1 MSSPPSPTQQPLALL
16 NAILPVLLS
25 CMPMVAVGCGSED
38 SSFSAPAGQDAGQD
52 ATGEDSAAA
61 IDVAAPDAPEDAAM
75 DSANDTAEEDLT
87 DNDAPTVDGPSCT
100 AVVQSVQGSTV
111 GKQGEPLAGIVGVLC
126 VYLPNGSASCLDPV
140 KSNSAGIFTFQV
152 PSSKQCLDRAAYHLL
167 SGDDWTLSSV
177 YCPVDLGAGGNVVIP
192 VPDRLVHAP
201 APVRDP
207 LGDPTAPHVISEP
220 GGARLTVIPADLLL
234 FDFAYD
240 DIRMLT
246 WDASAWGWPCF
257 VDPASPPD
265 ALVAFVPEVEVASH
279 DAAHIAF
286 PNTASLAPGTVV
298 QVWGLGGAASMRWD
312 GTELEEG
319 SFEVIGEAVVSGDGA
334 WIETRPG
341 EGLPFMTWVGW
352 KKT

>member
-1 MSSPPSPTQQPLALL
+1 VSSHPLPLQQPFALL
-16 NAILPVLLS
+16 QAILPVLWS
-25 CMPMVAVGCGSED
+25 CVPMAAGGCGSD
-38 SSFSAPAGQDAGQD
+38 DTSSVAPAGPDAGRD
-52 ATGEDSAAA
+52 ATEEDAAA
-61 IDVAAPDAPEDAAM
+61 IDGAAPDAPQDTAM
-75 DSANDTAEEDLT
+75 DSAHDAVNDDVV

-111 GKQGEPLAGIVGVLC
+111 GQQGEPLAGILGVMC
-126 VYLPNGSASCLDPV
+126 VYLPTGAASCLDPV

-167 SGDDWTLSSV
+167 SGDDLTLSSV
-177 YCPVDLGAGGNVVIP
+177 YCPVDLGDGGNVVIP
-192 VPDRLVHAP
+192 APDRLVHAP
-201 APVRDP
+201 APIRDP
-207 LGDPTAPHVISEP
+207 LGNPADPHVISEP

-234 FDFAYD
+234 FDFAYE
-240 DIRMLT
+240 DIRMVR

-257 VDPASPPD
+257 VDPASPPEG
-265 ALVAFVPEVEVASH
+265 LVAFVPEVEVASH

-312 GTELEEG
+312 GTELGEG

-352 KKT
+352 KKK